1 MAKQI
6 ITSIKINASAAEVWQ
21 ILTEFQRY
29 PEWNPFIKSLTG
41 EVQVGN
47 KIKVQLPSATFK
59 PTVLRMDKNKEF
71 KWLGSLLFKGI
82 FDGEHKFLPT
92 ENKDGTTTF
101 KQSENFT
108 GILVPLFAKSL
119 DKNTSVGFNEMN
131 QKLKER
137 AESLLNYP

>member
-1 MAKQI
+1 
-6 ITSIKINASAAEVWQ
+6 
-21 ILTEFQRY
+21 
-29 PEWNPFIKSLTG
+29 
-41 EVQVGN
+41 
-47 KIKVQLPSATFK
+47 
-59 PTVLRMDKNKEF
+59 MDKNKEF

-82 FDGEHKFLPT
+82 FDGEHKFLLT